1 LPAASI
7 ERKVSTFN
15 PLEGERAA
23 AAKVAERPGRASE
36 ALARSWFYVGFSSAA
51 DALNHTDSNAKLG
64 GEALSFERNG
74 HQRVD

>member
-51 DALNHTDSNAKLG
+51 DALNTNAKLG